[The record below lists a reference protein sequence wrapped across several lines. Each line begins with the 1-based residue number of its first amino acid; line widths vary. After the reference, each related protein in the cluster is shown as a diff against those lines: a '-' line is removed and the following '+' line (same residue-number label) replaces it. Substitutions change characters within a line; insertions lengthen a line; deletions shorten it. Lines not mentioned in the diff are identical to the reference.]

1 MAKFRQFSRHH
12 LSYQHYLLLAMILL
26 VGAVLRFWQLDAKA
40 MWLDEVITALFGLG
54 RSYSDIPLNQWI
66 TGSDLENLF
75 TLQSGVSCALII
87 ERLTTESTHPPLF
100 FCLLHQWLH
109 WLHLPA
115 DRWVWALRS
124 LPALAGVAAIAA
136 LYTLNRIA
144 FSPTAGLWGA
154 GIMAVSPFAV
164 YLSQEAR
171 HYTLPILWITLGLIG
186 LVLMQQDLIRGE
198 FRLWVWLGWVGV
210 NLLGLYTH
218 YFCGLALVAQI
229 GALAS
234 WMVVQREKLPHWYW
248 GALLGAI
255 ATIGLGYL
263 PWLPHL
269 LIPLRSST
277 TAWLVQTN
285 PDWSSRLSPLL
296 QTFVG
301 WVLMVVAFP
310 VEGQP
315 LAVAAIVAIGMLS
328 LAGWIFWQ
336 GSRQFRQ
343 LWRQGTHRPSLWL
356 ISGFTAIVLLQFFAI
371 IYLLHKDL
379 SIAPRYNFVYF
390 PGVCALLGAVLS
402 LPPQH
407 LQLRRLQAVVV
418 VVGLLSSLF
427 VVHDLAF
434 QKSFFPRR
442 AAQRMAIAPSGN
454 RQANAPNQPLALAV
468 AYRSNQNIALGLS
481 YALELKTLYAG
492 TPNAVR
498 FGFLNAE
505 THYEAA
511 WKTLAALP
519 QSLPLPLN
527 LWLLAD
533 SDMRQQSYPLQL
545 QMVEKTGA
553 AITCTIDPEHYHRV
567 GSPYQL
573 YRCDR

>member
-1 MAKFRQFSRHH
+1 MAKREFSGHH
-12 LSYQHYLLLAMILL
+12 LSYRHYLLLALILL
-26 VGAVLRFWQLDAKA
+26 AGAVLRFWQLDAKA
-40 MWLDEVITALFGLG
+40 MWLDEVITALFSLG
-54 RSYSDIPLNQWI
+54 RSYSDIPINQWI
-66 TGSDLENLF
+66 TGSDLETLF
-75 TLQSGVSCALII
+75 TLQSGTSCTQII

-109 WLHLPA
+109 WLYLPA

-136 LYTLNRIA
+136 LYALNRVA
-144 FSPTAGLWGA
+144 FSPGAGLWGA
-154 GIMAVSPFAV
+154 AIMAVSPFAV

-171 HYTLPILWITLGLIG
+171 HYTLPALWITLGLIG
-186 LVLMQQDLIRGE
+186 LVLMQQDMMRGE
-198 FRLWVWLGWVGV
+198 FRLWVWLGWVVV

-218 YFCGLALVAQI
+218 YFCGLALLAQI

-234 WMVVQREKLPHWYW
+234 WMVVQREKLPRWFW

-277 TAWLVQTN
+277 TTWLVQTN
-285 PDWSSRLSPLL
+285 PDWSDRLSPLL
-296 QTFVG
+296 QILIG

-315 LAVAAIVAIGMLS
+315 LPVAVGVAIGMLT

-336 GSRQFRQ
+336 GFRQ
-343 LWRQGTHRPSLWL
+343 LRQLWQQGTYRPTLWL
-356 ISGFTAIVLLQFFAI
+356 MTGFTVIVLLQFLAI
-371 IYLLHKDL
+371 IYILHKDI

-390 PGVCALLGAVLS
+390 PGVCALLGAALA
-402 LPPQH
+402 LPPQPR
-407 LQLRRLQAVVV
+407 QLRRLQIAVVL
-418 VVGLLSSLF
+418 VGLLSSLF

-442 AAQRMAIAPSGN
+442 AAQLMAIIPSGN
-454 RQANAPNQPLALAV
+454 DEANAPNQPLALAV
-468 AYRSNQNIALGLS
+468 AYRSTQNIALGLS
-481 YALELKTLYAG
+481 YALELKTLYAS
-492 TPNAVR
+492 TPNALR
-498 FGFLNAE
+498 FSFLNAE
-505 THYEAA
+505 VNYEAA
-511 WKTLAALP
+511 WRTLAAIP

-527 LWLLAD
+527 LWVLTDA
-533 SDMRQQSYPLQL
+533 DMRQKFYPPQL
-545 QMVEKTGA
+545 QMAGETGSA
-553 AITCTIDPEHYHRV
+553 MTCTVDPEHYHRL

-573 YRCDR
+573 YRCR